1 MTGFIHFEYFWGSFM
16 LVLHL
21 FLLPAPNIPLYGNT
35 TFSFIDLSV
44 GGHQGYFHFEGL
56 LWIMLPW
63 TIVYKLVWGDMFSF
77 FLSIYLS
84 VELLGHTA
92 TLLFTLEEMS
102 DFFQSSCTNLHSHE
116 RWRRVP
122 VSPHSHGCEVVS
134 LWWLPLFLRTF
145 LNVCKKFFRGCS
157 LSAETMSFSHQVG
170 NNV

>member
-1 MTGFIHFEYFWGSFM
+1 MNNAAMNNCVQVGVGRYVFILLEYVPKCGIAGSYCYSS
-16 LVLHL
+16 
-21 FLLPAPNIPLYGNT
+21 LY
-35 TFSFIDLSV
+35 SF
-44 GGHQGYFHFEGL
+44 
-56 LWIMLPW
+56 
-63 TIVYKLVWGDMFSF
+63 
-77 FLSIYLS
+77 
-84 VELLGHTA
+84 
-92 TLLFTLEEMS
+92 EEMS

-157 LSAETMSFSHQVG
+157 LSAETMSLSHQVG